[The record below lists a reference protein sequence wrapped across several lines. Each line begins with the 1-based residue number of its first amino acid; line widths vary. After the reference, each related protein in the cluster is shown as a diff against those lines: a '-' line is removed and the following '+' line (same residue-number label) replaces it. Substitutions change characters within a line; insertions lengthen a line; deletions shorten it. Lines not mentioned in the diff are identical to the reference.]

1 VRRTTARGLAT
12 LGLAVIAP
20 AVFLLF
26 GCATE
31 GGNKMQADLAVY
43 KKDHNPA
50 RMIEYGKGFAAV
62 GDLTRAEEYFTAALE
77 AGGDETVITPMLLR
91 VCIQDGRYRVAIQ
104 YGETFIRKHP
114 NDVRTR
120 FVLATLYLAIS
131 DNVDARAQ
139 FERVL
144 AAKPEDAD
152 AHFALAVLM
161 RDSQEDL
168 LSADH
173 HFREYLRLK
182 PGGAH
187 AEEAQASL
195 LKSVTTEPA
204 P

>member
-1 VRRTTARGLAT
+1 MRRT
-12 LGLAVIAP
+12 IA
-20 AVFLLF
+20 AASVGIALTMSSVFLG

-31 GGNKMQADLAVY
+31 GGNKMQADLATY
-43 KKDHNPA
+43 KRDHNSK

-62 GDLTRAEEYFTAALE
+62 GDLTRAEEYFTAALDS
-77 AGGDETVITPMLLR
+77 GGDDTVITPMLLR

-104 YGETFIRKHP
+104 YGETFLRRHP

-120 FVLATLYLAIS
+120 FVLATLYLAIA
-131 DNVDARAQ
+131 DNVAARAQ

-144 AAKPEDAD
+144 AARPEEAD

-187 AEEAQASL
+187 AEEAQSSL
-195 LKSVTTEPA
+195 LKSVTPEPGL

>member
-1 VRRTTARGLAT
+1 MRRILAT
-12 LGLAVIAP
+12 VSLGIAALVTSPVLA
-20 AVFLLF
+20 

-31 GGNKMQADLAVY
+31 GGNKMQTDLATY
-43 KKDHNPA
+43 KKDHNPK
-50 RMIEYGKGFAAV
+50 RMIEYGRAFAQV

-77 AGGDETVITPMLLR
+77 SGGDETVITPMLLK

-104 YGETFIRKHP
+104 YGETFLRKHP
-114 NDVRTR
+114 NDVKTR
-120 FVLATLYLAIS
+120 FVLATLYLAIA
-131 DNVDARAQ
+131 DNVAARAQ

-144 AAKPEDAD
+144 AAKPEEAD

-187 AEEAQASL
+187 AEEAQSSL
-195 LKSVTTEPA
+195 LKSVEPQ

>member
-1 VRRTTARGLAT
+1 MRRRLASSV
-12 LGLAVIAP
+12 GIAIIGSALA
-20 AVFLLF
+20 
-26 GCATE
+26 GCATSSE
-31 GGNKMQADLAVY
+31 GGNKMQADLALY
-43 KKDHNPA
+43 KKDHNPK
-50 RMIEYGKGFAAV
+50 RLVEYGKGFAAV

-77 AGGDETVITPMLLR
+77 SGGDDMVITPMLLK

-104 YGETFIRKHP
+104 YAEAFVRKHP

-131 DNVDARAQ
+131 DNVAARVQ

-144 AAKPEDAD
+144 KVKPEEAD

-161 RDSQEDL
+161 RDSQEDIV
-168 LSADH
+168 SADH

-187 AEEAQASL
+187 AEEAQSSL
-195 LKSVTTEPA
+195 LKSVP
-204 P
+204 